1 MGGFFSWGYTQKTEW
16 EEEQR
21 MSEAAQCLGRP
32 PGEGP
37 CRREGPRW

>member
-1 MGGFFSWGYTQKTEW
+1 MCGFFSWGYTQKTEW

-21 MSEAAQCLGRP
+21 MSEAAP
-32 PGEGP
+32 VPGEGP